1 MNYIWE
7 ALLKADKEKIPRG
20 DIKFIPAE
28 IYSPYI
34 EVALEHL
41 NSVSL
46 PEDKV
51 IEVNQY
57 YRFYEVFK
65 DLFNINVQESREFRE
80 VLLDILLH
88 YLGELDLK
96 QGLNKTEIYK
106 RFLYKDILNE
116 VYGEKLAKDIRSF
129 DNKERDVLLNGFVT
143 LYKTGTSIQL
153 LKKIIKEIFK
163 NSIVYLNKD
172 KPKSIYIY
180 LDEVKEKKLENK
192 IEVVLE
198 TFLPINMEPF
208 IFWDKHFGI
217 IGLDYTM
224 RINEIV
230 MVE

>member
-7 ALLKADKEKIPRG
+7 VLLKADKEEIPRG
-20 DIKFIPAE
+20 DVKFIPAE

-34 EVALEHL
+34 EIALDHL

-80 VLLDILLH
+80 VLFDIGVH

-96 QGLNKTEIYK
+96 QGLNKTEIDK
-106 RFLYKDILNE
+106 RFLYKDILNG
-116 VYGEKLAKDIRSF
+116 VYGEKLAKDIKSF

-153 LKKIIKEIFK
+153 LKKL
-163 NSIVYLNKD
+163 SR
-172 KPKSIYIY
+172 KS
-180 LDEVKEKKLENK
+180 LK
-192 IEVVLE
+192 
-198 TFLPINMEPF
+198 TA
-208 IFWDKHFGI
+208 
-217 IGLDYTM
+217 
-224 RINEIV
+224 
-230 MVE
+230 